1 MPSASKN
8 IGCSNTSYK
17 YTISVS
23 WSESSPSVTNNT
35 SKITANGS
43 MSASKVAFSA
53 NTVYN
58 YYLRLYWHDNRTNK
72 DTLFASSEV
81 FHSCGMG
88 YGSRSVSGS
97 ITVTHKDDGSL
108 NGYVKMKFE
117 SPSTSG
123 GWAPATSWVQTA
135 NTALTTIARASSF
148 SFSSYSNLGSAVN
161 ITIDRKS
168 TNFTHVV
175 KYSFAG
181 SAAATVT
188 SNAATS
194 STFTPP
200 LSLASQIPNSTTG
213 SLTVYVT
220 TMNGSTQIGS
230 TVTKSVNLGVP
241 SSVVPTMGAPTAT
254 KVDNGVP
261 SDWGVYVQSVSKCT
275 VKINSAAGAYGSTI
289 RSYSITGGGLNSTSS
304 SATTG
309 VLASSGTITFTCK
322 ITDSRGRTASKTVSI
337 SVVAYSAPSIKV
349 SAERCD
355 ASGNVAGDGT
365 YLKVTADYTIA
376 SVSSKNSV
384 SSKKV
389 TCNGVSNTT
398 FADNT
403 AFVFA
408 ANVSIGSTYILTA
421 SVTDALGKS
430 ASASVEI
437 PTSLRIINVRKTKKG
452 LAIGKFSE
460 KDEFEVA
467 LPSDFQNEVTM
478 QDYLITRKG
487 QFAHYIKGNG
497 TAGYFRFARITITGT
512 YINTPIEMRLWRRIA
527 RQPST
532 ITIFFATSSSTDPT
546 LEAFYLHGDRNLGC
560 YIRKASTSTWDVYA
574 AKAEAWDTL
583 TVTDFA
589 TSYRYMGIEIQWIS
603 EHVTSIPSGFTQAS
617 LRGIS
622 PTTSSLY
629 DQLNKQL
636 AYTHTGSSWINGRN
650 VAAIRNA
657 GSSSTS
663 LAVVTS
669 QKTPSGSWEMG
680 AIAENLYLS
689 YVTDANLN
697 AGNNTSVATPFYP
710 DGSHGGKQRFTYS
723 TSEQWTGEYWIDGKK
738 IYCKTVNTGTI
749 SNNMNVT
756 KSHGISSIGNF
767 LVVDGRSSFAINS
780 QGQAANI
787 PRASYDPKHGLEIVA
802 TKSGIILKAGANCS
816 FSQSYVTLLYTC
828 TNR

>member
-35 SKITANGS
+35 SKITASGS

-53 NTVYN
+53 NAVYN

-72 DTLFASSEV
+72 DTLFASSGV

-108 NGYVKMKFE
+108 SGYVKMKFE

-123 GWAPATSWVQTA
+123 GWAPVTSWVQTA

-168 TNFTHVV
+168 TSFTHIVQ
-175 KYSFAG
+175 YSFAG

-200 LSLASQIPNSTTG
+200 ISLATQIPNSTTG

-254 KVDNGVP
+254 RVDNGVP

-275 VKINSAAGAYGSTI
+275 VKINSASGAYGSTI

-309 VLASSGTITFTCK
+309 VLSSSGTITFTCK

-349 SAERCD
+349 LAERCD

-467 LPSDFQNEVTM
+467 LPSDFQKKVVMHAGLDVTGSTVL
-478 QDYLITRKG
+478 D
-487 QFAHYIKGNG
+487 AV
-497 TAGYFRFARITITGT
+497 TASGAMTVGGA
-512 YINTPIEMRLWRRIA
+512 INA
-527 RQPST
+527 QS
-532 ITIFFATSSSTDPT
+532 
-546 LEAFYLHGDRNLGC
+546 N
-560 YIRKASTSTWDVYA
+560 
-574 AKAEAWDTL
+574 L
-583 TVTDFA
+583 TVAGTF
-589 TSYRYMGIEIQWIS
+589 TPNG
-603 EHVTSIPSGFTQAS
+603 SIGA
-617 LRGIS
+617 
-622 PTTSSLY
+622 
-629 DQLNKQL
+629 QLKR
-636 AYTHTGSSWINGRN
+636 THNGSSWIQARN
-650 VAAIRNA
+650 SALLRNL
-657 GSSSTS
+657 GSSGSAF
-663 LAVVTS
+663 AVTTS
-669 QKTPSGSWEMG
+669 QKTPSGSWNQGIIGER
-680 AIAENLYLS
+680 LYFS
-689 YVTDANLN
+689 YDTDSNYNANRNQSTQIQMLN
-697 AGNNTSVATPFYP
+697 
-710 DGSHGGKQRFTYS
+710 DGSIAGKFRFTYS